1 MEYNP
6 RDDIKG
12 DLRII
17 ARGSTALVQKEVQS
31 QRLLQFPNPM
41 DAPQVDRN
49 KLLREIAQT
58 LDIDPDEVIKSEE
71 RLQAEQALQNQMLAG
86 MQQGGAGAI
95 PEAGMAA
102 GQQLLASRL
111 DNARELLEAATKR
124 FQVRARILE
133 LRFVLELEETAKAT
147 LERERTRKRTSD
159 FT

>member
-6 RDDIKG
+6 RDDVG
-12 DLRII
+12 AFVL
-17 ARGSTALVQKEVQS
+17 SSSELVQKEVQS
-31 QRLLQFPNPM
+31 QRLLQFLSLVSNPM

-102 GQQLLASRL
+102 GP
-111 DNARELLEAATKR
+111 AAPG
-124 FQVRARILE
+124 VPIG
-133 LRFVLELEETAKAT
+133 
-147 LERERTRKRTSD
+147 
-159 FT
+159 